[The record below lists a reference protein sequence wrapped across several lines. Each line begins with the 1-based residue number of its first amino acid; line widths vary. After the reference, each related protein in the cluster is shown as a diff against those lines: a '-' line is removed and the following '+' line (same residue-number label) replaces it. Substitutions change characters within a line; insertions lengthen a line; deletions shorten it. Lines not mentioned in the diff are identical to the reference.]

1 MKLIDFKKAYYVKRQ
16 DFSKTFLEKTIY
28 ASVGLLRPHATTIA
42 NTRRSFLQKKRDC
55 VRVCV
60 LPEGLEVA
68 EEVGV
73 KAC

>member
-1 MKLIDFKKAYYVKRQ
+1 MCNVLRTYQLPYYVQ
-16 DFSKTFLEKTIY
+16 DFFQNILWKNNLCISGFAQTKCENYCEHTTFFFTEEERL
-28 ASVGLLRPHATTIA
+28 GG
-42 NTRRSFLQKKRDC
+42 
-55 VRVCV
+55 CV